1 MIIKQT
7 NYNNYIIR
15 LLKFKNIIALDYF
28 NFDMLTGL
36 FLKTFDNSE
45 EEKAK
50 EFFNNLDEQKISKLL
65 EACSNG

>member
-65 EACSNG
+65 EACNNG

>member
-1 MIIKQT
+1 MIIKQK

-15 LLKFKNIIALDYF
+15 LLKFKNLIALDYF
-28 NFDMLTGL
+28 NYDMLTGL
-36 FLKTFDNSE
+36 FLKTFNNSE

-65 EACSNG
+65 EACCNG